1 MSMSYLSFS
10 CPSCFFSS
18 VLEILVGERGDG
30 CLGLTPGAGL
40 SRTLRR
46 ELLLDILVGYSAT
59 AISEIIPS
67 CFSQVRSG
75 EGERGFKD
83 DELEVPDQGWAGR
96 LRNL

>member
-10 CPSCFFSS
+10 WPSCFFSS

-67 CFSQVRSG
+67 CFSHVRLG
-75 EGERGFKD
+75 EGGRGFRD
-83 DELEVPDQGWAGR
+83 DELKVAIYGWAGR
-96 LRNL
+96 LKNL